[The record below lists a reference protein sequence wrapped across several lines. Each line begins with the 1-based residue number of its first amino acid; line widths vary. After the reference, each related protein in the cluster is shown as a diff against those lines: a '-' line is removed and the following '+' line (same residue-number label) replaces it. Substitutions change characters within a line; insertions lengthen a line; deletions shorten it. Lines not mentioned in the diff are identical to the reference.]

1 MRADSGTQEAWI
13 EQESN
18 AAAVWKLDCTR
29 CLEVDLF
36 TSAQPRLATC
46 HHSLLDNGI
55 SKGGR
60 AKYLLLEV
68 WLYE

>member
-1 MRADSGTQEAWI
+1 MPQRSGSWI
-13 EQESN
+13 VRDVS
-18 AAAVWKLDCTR
+18 K
-29 CLEVDLF
+29 VDLF

-60 AKYLLLEV
+60 AKYLLLDV